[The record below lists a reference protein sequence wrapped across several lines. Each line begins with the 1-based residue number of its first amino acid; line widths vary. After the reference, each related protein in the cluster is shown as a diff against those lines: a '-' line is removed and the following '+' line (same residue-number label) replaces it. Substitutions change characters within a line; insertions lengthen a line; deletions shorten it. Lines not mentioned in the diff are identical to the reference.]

1 MYLQEWI
8 RYFWP
13 RDLKWPSCCF
23 VCRIIRVYQT
33 VWPDWSSCFTD
44 DGYWLLRWRFL
55 PACLCSWGRVV
66 TACVWQLLS
75 WLLCDGIISCYYCLI
90 HSGLARYTTLVVS
103 SPHTCDWRLACPLLH
118 PRDVPVRCLGASLQ
132 MTHWEEGSWYK
143 YSHHYD
149 NIRIPSEP
157 RFDHD
162 LEMDIISDSN
172 TRPWVRRLNYY
183 SFILTIVYKDRYAIV
198 FVFLDPIYLMF

>member
-1 MYLQEWI
+1 M
-8 RYFWP
+8 
-13 RDLKWPSCCF
+13 
-23 VCRIIRVYQT
+23 
-33 VWPDWSSCFTD
+33 VWPDWSSICTND
-44 DGYWLLRWRFL
+44 CYWLYGNCFL
-55 PACLCSWGRVV
+55 PACLQSGTSFLPASLCSWGRAV
-66 TACVWQLLS
+66 TAYIWQLLS
-75 WLLCDGIISCYYCLI
+75 WLLCDGIISCYLCSIY
-90 HSGLARYTTLVVS
+90 SGLALYTTLVVS

-118 PRDVPVRCLGASLQ
+118 PRDVPVRCRRASLQ

-172 TRPWVRRLNYY
+172 TRPWVWRNSSSSNTSISSNPPPNSSPPLY
-183 SFILTIVYKDRYAIV
+183 SKEAIASCQE
-198 FVFLDPIYLMF
+198 LSWQLWLL